1 MLITDIN
8 KEKARAYLHGVYM
21 AILGINIFPDTK
33 VSEAQLDCAKELA
46 RHYVECENEKATFD
60 TSKRAK
66 QKQQWREWA
75 DKAGN
80 GFKQTLK
87 ANNRLY

>member
-21 AILGINIFPDTK
+21 AILGIYTFPEIK
-33 VSEAQLDCAKELA
+33 VSEAQLECAKEFA
-46 RHYVECENEKATFD
+46 KKYIDSEIDKATSD
-60 TSKRAK
+60 SSQREIL
-66 QKQQWREWA
+66 KQQWREWA
-75 DKAGN
+75 DNACD

-87 ANNRLY
+87 TNNRLY

>member
-21 AILGINIFPDTK
+21 AILGIYTFPEIK
-33 VSEAQLDCAKELA
+33 VSEAQLECAKELA
-46 RHYVECENEKATFD
+46 RHYVESEIDKAIFD
-60 TSKRAK
+60 TSQREILT
-66 QKQQWREWA
+66 QQLLEWA

>member
-21 AILGINIFPDTK
+21 AILGIYTFPEIK
-33 VSEAQLDCAKELA
+33 VSECAKEFA
-46 RHYVECENEKATFD
+46 KKYIDSEIDKATSD
-60 TSKRAK
+60 SSQREI

-75 DKAGN
+75 DKASN
-80 GFKQTLK
+80 GSKQTLK
-87 ANNRLY
+87 ANHRLY

>member
-8 KEKARAYLHGVYM
+8 KEKAHAYLHGVYM
-21 AILGINIFPDTK
+21 AILGIYTFPEIK

-46 RHYVECENEKATFD
+46 RHYVESEIDKAIFD
-60 TSKRAK
+60 TSQRAK

-75 DKAGN
+75 DNACD
-80 GFKQTLK
+80 GFKKTLK
-87 ANNRLY
+87 TNNRLY